1 MQGRLIVL
9 EGLDGSGKST
19 QLLRLSDALTQ
30 SGRCVRKI
38 KLPDYDDPS
47 SSLVRM
53 YLGGAFGSDP
63 QDVNAYTASAFY
75 AVDRAANYLR
85 KWRQDYLDG
94 KWILADRYTTSN
106 AYHQIQKLPRAQW
119 DAYLAWLEDFEY
131 GKLALPRPDCV
142 VYLDMPIDVSQRLLR
157 ERYAGDDG
165 KKDIHEANVAY
176 LYACRTAA
184 LYAAQKLSWQVIDC
198 APDGEALPI
207 DVIAEKVLSLVTK
220 GISSDDAGLS

>member
-19 QLLRLSDALTQ
+19 QLTLLRDALEK
-30 SGRCVRKI
+30 SGRATRCI

-47 SSLVRM
+47 STLVRM
-53 YLGGAFGSDP
+53 YLGGAFGTQP

-85 KWRQDYLDG
+85 KWKQDYLGG
-94 KWILADRYTTSN
+94 KLILADRYTTSN
-106 AYHQIQKLPRAQW
+106 AYHQLQKLPPDEW
-119 DAYLAWLEDFEY
+119 DAYLTWLEDFEY

-142 VYLDMPIDVSQRLLR
+142 VYLDMPIDVSQSLLR
-157 ERYAGDDG
+157 ARYDGDEN

-176 LYACRTAA
+176 RRACRTAA
-184 LYAAQKLSWQVIDC
+184 LYAADRLGWHVIEC
-198 APDGEALPI
+198 AADGNAKPI
-207 DVIAEKVLSLVTK
+207 DTIAACVFGQVMK
-220 GISSDDAGLS
+220 GI